1 MHIQAL
7 KVSHLQRHSH
17 TPIVFA
23 LQPTPAMVNG
33 PYQAMVEL
41 SLAGNKGKMP
51 AELARSWQTRMTF
64 LWLIAMALRNILG
77 IPLPAPWGTHCQ
89 QGTGRSE
96 NKRGRETKNTVRQ
109 QETKMERR
117 SQERSCFLLQRI
129 YSTSVHCCEC
139 GVTLPIAHPCRL
151 PLTCAFA
158 PTLSPLVNIEWPT
171 SALITKTLY
180 HWKHLKLF

>member
-51 AELARSWQTRMTF
+51 AELARS
-64 LWLIAMALRNILG
+64 
-77 IPLPAPWGTHCQ
+77 
-89 QGTGRSE
+89 
-96 NKRGRETKNTVRQ
+96 
-109 QETKMERR
+109 
-117 SQERSCFLLQRI
+117 
-129 YSTSVHCCEC
+129 
-139 GVTLPIAHPCRL
+139 
-151 PLTCAFA
+151 
-158 PTLSPLVNIEWPT
+158 
-171 SALITKTLY
+171 
-180 HWKHLKLF
+180 